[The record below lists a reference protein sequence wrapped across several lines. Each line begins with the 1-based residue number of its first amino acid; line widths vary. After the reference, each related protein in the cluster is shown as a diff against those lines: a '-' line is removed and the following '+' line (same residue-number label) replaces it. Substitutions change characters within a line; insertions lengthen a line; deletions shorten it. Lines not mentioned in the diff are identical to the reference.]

1 MGSDREHGGSGA
13 VVATK
18 GRKRQRQLLLES
30 SDSEA
35 DEYPVST
42 REKPDEGATG
52 NADAG
57 VGDGDQSVEKV
68 VLFSSEKLPVAK
80 ITERDDSSEKNMGD
94 ELNSGS
100 AGASGGCG
108 DESREKVAPLS
119 SNKLSGVKSTEG
131 DYAEKNKG
139 DTLSRSSSQPDSKR
153 IKIVDA
159 HVGGVGNGGS
169 VSKDVAGGKMLR
181 PGFPK
186 WRFEKLEVRAGRVD
200 VEIKA
205 ISGSKVK
212 ENDKRRHVEPLK
224 HEKHKPVKTEKAN
237 SVNSSRHEH
246 REDMKAKIKEQASS
260 LGDKRKPVEASKHE
274 KHAPLKTDK
283 GSSVESG
290 SREVIRLQGKSGLLK
305 ILPNK
310 SKVDGETSD
319 SSTQPKKSK
328 VVEVGGGKIPTK
340 SGVLKLLP
348 KNSMMARENSDGKLL
363 SKNIKVERET
373 TDGMI
378 LTKTSKVGRENGD
391 DKVLTKNL
399 DGETSGVKILARN
412 NRVDGETITGY
423 RQDKDKSS
431 DLTESQ
437 KHDADSVKIVT
448 KKLVS
453 SVTLRRSDPSVVGV
467 SSGHTMKQQSS
478 KAHLKISSRPSLQEE
493 KTKLSEHKNEK
504 KRLLEH
510 KGSPQNLSKKAKS
523 EVTDLQ
529 GASDSA
535 LKKHGMKKP
544 RGGPRNALKQKLRD
558 QIKGILLDNGWTID
572 LRPRRDKDYED
583 SVYVS
588 PQGNGYWS
596 ITKAYA
602 VYQEQLT
609 SSQDEKPISK
619 DDLAML
625 QRIVRKRKS
634 QKEHSA
640 EKKSGNNRS
649 RNLKD
654 TSAGRSSRNT
664 HQNNEEKVKTKNRG
678 CAPLVRGST
687 RNMQGIGDYIP
698 YKGKRTVLSWMIDQ
712 GVVSED
718 AKVRYMN
725 KKGTQAKLD
734 GRITRDGIYCGCCSK
749 ILTAAKFELHAGS
762 KEQQP
767 YANIFLEDGG
777 VPLLQCLVDAWDKQA
792 RSEKKGFYKI
802 DPAEDPD
809 DDTCGICG
817 DGGDLLCC
825 DHCTSTFH
833 VACLGIEM
841 PSEDWY
847 CRSCICKFCGS
858 AEEMTSSFAELLSCL
873 QCSRKYH
880 QVCVPGT
887 ERDSVCTTS
896 GASMDCFC
904 SPGCRKIYKRL
915 KKLLGLKND
924 TEAGFSWSLV
934 RCFAD
939 SDAASLKKKADL
951 VHCNS
956 KTAVAFSIMDEC
968 FLPRIDER
976 SGINIVHN
984 VVYNCGSDFN
994 RLNFSG
1000 FYTFILERGDEVI
1013 SAATVR
1019 IHGTELAEMPFIG
1032 TRGMHRRKGMCHRLL
1047 NAIESTLCSLN
1058 VRRLVIPAIPELQNT
1073 WSTVFGFK
1081 PVGPM
1086 KKQKL
1091 KSFNLLIIHGT
1102 GLLEKRLLGQ
1112 VNQPTTAGTV
1122 NAVECD
1128 KTSAQM
1134 FGEASGSVTPVHAS
1148 RECGV
1153 GDNIGTKDHDSSRA
1167 LVQSSSGLASNLP
1180 PVPEEK
1186 PQERSSPVHV
1196 ADVNL
1201 RTSEDDIPCK
1211 AEADNQEEVR
1221 YAETDVTSVADNIV
1235 TGGKPEDKS
1244 GSSYAD
1250 SCAIPVTVDPGQC
1263 SSDELG
1269 KGESCPPTELYDDDV
1284 LLRDKTE
1291 SNHNSESISVHFD
1304 TQEDMKSCVVPAS
1317 TEVPLV
1323 TRGCKPDNHDLKTI
1337 VADGDTQSSLEVKG
1351 SEVTVDERSIDG
1363 YTTKDQAYVDGVT
1376 SNAVATTEECSCSAV
1391 DLVVSTERSL
1401 DETKSIGGDQSEV
1414 KVATIE
1420 VGAISETS
1428 NKAGVTVSALE
1439 RSNDIYGE
1447 DTAKPSLSCGE
1458 GQLHGEDGIYKNSLE
1473 DVLASRDPVNA

>member
-13 VVATK
+13 VAASK
-18 GRKRQRQLLLES
+18 GRKRPRQLLLES

-35 DEYPVST
+35 DEQRVST
-42 REKPDEGATG
+42 LEKPDEAAAG

-57 VGDGDQSVEKV
+57 VGDADQSAEKV
-68 VLFSSEKLPVAK
+68 VPVSSEKLPVAK
-80 ITERDDSSEKNMGD
+80 TTETDGSSEKNMGD
-94 ELNSGS
+94 ELNGS
-100 AGASGGCG
+100 SAPASSLGC
-108 DESREKVAPLS
+108 DDVSREKVVPAS
-119 SNKLSGVKSTEG
+119 SDKHSRVKSAEG
-131 DYAEKNKG
+131 ESAEKNKG
-139 DTLSRSSSQPDSKR
+139 EKLSRSSSQPDSKR
-153 IKIVDA
+153 IKIEDA
-159 HVGGVGNGGS
+159 PVGGVGNGAS
-169 VSKDVAGGKMLR
+169 VSKDVTGGKMLR

-186 WRFEKLEVRAGRVD
+186 WRFEKPEVRAGRVD
-200 VEIKA
+200 VEMKA
-205 ISGSKVK
+205 TSGSKVK

-224 HEKHKPVKTEKAN
+224 REKHKPLKTEKSN
-237 SVNSSRHEH
+237 SVESSRHEH
-246 REDMKAKIKEQASS
+246 REDMKAKVKEQPSS
-260 LGDKRKPVEASKHE
+260 LDDKRKLAEASKHE
-274 KHAPLKTDK
+274 KHVSLKTDK
-283 GSSVESG
+283 VSSVESG
-290 SREVIRLQGKSGLLK
+290 QQEVIRVQGKSGLLK
-305 ILPNK
+305 ILPK
-310 SKVDGETSD
+310 KDKVDGETSD
-319 SSTQPKKSK
+319 SNTQPKKAK
-328 VVEVGGGKIPTK
+328 VVEAGDGKIPTK

-348 KNSMMARENSDGKLL
+348 KNSTMARENSDGKLL
-363 SKNIKVERET
+363 PKNIKLERET
-373 TDGMI
+373 SDGKI
-378 LTKTSKVGRENGD
+378 LTKTSKVDRENGD
-391 DKVLTKNL
+391 DKVPTKNIKL
-399 DGETSGVKILARN
+399 DGETSDGKIPARN
-412 NRVDGETITGY
+412 NRVEGETITDY
-423 RQDKDKSS
+423 RRDKDKSS
-431 DLTESQ
+431 ALTESQ
-437 KHDADSVKIVT
+437 KHDANIGKLVT

-478 KAHLKISSRPSLQEE
+478 KAHPRTSQPSLKGE

-529 GASDSA
+529 GTSDSA
-535 LKKHGMKKP
+535 IKKHGMKKP
-544 RGGPRNALKQKLRD
+544 RGGPRNERKQKLRD
-558 QIKGILLDNGWTID
+558 QIKGILLNNGWTID
-572 LRPRRDKDYED
+572 LRPRKDKDYED

-602 VYQEQLT
+602 VYQECPK
-609 SSQDEKPISK
+609 SSHDEKPISK

-625 QRIVRKRKS
+625 QRIVRKRRS

-649 RNLKD
+649 RNSKD
-654 TSAGRSSRNT
+654 TSAGRSSRNAY
-664 HQNNEEKVKTKNRG
+664 QNNEEKVKTKNRG
-678 CAPLVRGST
+678 CALLVRSST
-687 RNMQGIGDYIP
+687 RNMQGVGDYIP
-698 YKGKRTVLSWMIDQ
+698 YKGKRTVLSWMIDL

-718 AKVRYMN
+718 AKVKYMN
-725 KKGTQAKLD
+725 KKGAQAKLD

-777 VPLLQCLVDAWDKQA
+777 VPLLQCLLDAWDKQA
-792 RSEKKGFYKI
+792 KSEKKGFYKI
-802 DPAEDPD
+802 DPADDPD

-825 DHCTSTFH
+825 DRCTSTFH

-858 AEEMTSSFAELLSCL
+858 AEEMTSSSSELLSCL

-887 ERDSVCTTS
+887 ERDSVCTTA
-896 GASMDCFC
+896 GASIDCFC

-915 KKLLGLKND
+915 KKLVGFKND
-924 TEAGFSWSLV
+924 MEAGFSWSLV

-939 SDAASLKKKADL
+939 SDAAPLKKKAEL

-956 KTAVAFSIMDEC
+956 KTAVAFSVLDEC

-1047 NAIESTLCSLN
+1047 DAIESTLCSLN

-1102 GLLEKRLLGQ
+1102 GLLEKRLLLSGQ

-1122 NAVECD
+1122 NAGECD
-1128 KTSAQM
+1128 KTSAKM
-1134 FGEASGSVTPVHAS
+1134 FDEANGSLTPVHAS
-1148 RECGV
+1148 RECAV
-1153 GDNIGTKDHDSSRA
+1153 GDDIGTKDQDTSCA
-1167 LVQSSSGLASNLP
+1167 LIESSSGLASNLP

-1186 PQERSSPVHV
+1186 PQERTSPVHV

-1201 RTSEDDIPCK
+1201 RTSEDDMPCK
-1211 AEADNQEEVR
+1211 AEADNKEEVKC
-1221 YAETDVTSVADNIV
+1221 AGKDVTSVADNNV
-1235 TGGKPEDKS
+1235 TVEKPEDKS
-1244 GSSYAD
+1244 SSSNAD
-1250 SCAIPVTVDPGQC
+1250 SSAIPVTMDPGQC
-1263 SSDELG
+1263 SSNELG
-1269 KGESCPPTELYDDDV
+1269 KGETCSPSEHSVDAV
-1284 LLRDKTE
+1284 LLRDKAE
-1291 SNHNSESISVHFD
+1291 PNLNSNSISVHFD
-1304 TQEDMKSCVVPAS
+1304 TPEAMKSCAVPAN

-1323 TRGCKPDNHDLKTI
+1323 TRGCKPDNHELKTI
-1337 VADGDTQSSLEVKG
+1337 VADGDTQSSLEVKD
-1351 SEVTVDERSIDG
+1351 SEVIVDERSVDA
-1363 YTTKDQAYVDGVT
+1363 YTTKDGIT
-1376 SNAVATTEECSCSAV
+1376 SNAVPTTEEHICSAV
-1391 DLVVSTERSL
+1391 DLVLSTERSL

-1414 KVATIE
+1414 NVATIE
-1420 VGAISETS
+1420 VCAAEAY
-1428 NKAGVTVSALE
+1428 NKAGVTVSVLE
-1439 RSNDIYGE
+1439 RSNGIYGE

-1458 GQLHGEDGIYKNSLE
+1458 GQLQGEDGVYKNSLE
-1473 DVLASRDPVNA
+1473 DGLASRDPVNA